1 MQHLHGRIAKSD
13 VRTTYVPRTYVLTHP
28 ALCLGTSVPRQKSPI
43 LDECRTLW
51 GEPER
56 VHAGTECAWS
66 SCMCMSSECESDGEL
81 RTQTQIT
88 QEKVMTALI
97 IDFRA
102 LEAVW
107 QVGPGAVSVSHSPPR
122 YKSPSLQGLVEVDC
136 SDSHAHASAPCRPRN
151 TCACNCSMHIRQL

>member
-1 MQHLHGRIAKSD
+1 MQEVSELRLEITHDARTRKIRPGSDLRHD
-13 VRTTYVPRTYVLTHP
+13 VRYIYILYRKFTANSSMWGSLRL
-28 ALCLGTSVPRQKSPI
+28 API

-88 QEKVMTALI
+88 PEEVMTALI
-97 IDFRA
+97 IDFVHLKQSGR
-102 LEAVW
+102 
-107 QVGPGAVSVSHSPPR
+107 
-122 YKSPSLQGLVEVDC
+122 
-136 SDSHAHASAPCRPRN
+136 
-151 TCACNCSMHIRQL
+151 